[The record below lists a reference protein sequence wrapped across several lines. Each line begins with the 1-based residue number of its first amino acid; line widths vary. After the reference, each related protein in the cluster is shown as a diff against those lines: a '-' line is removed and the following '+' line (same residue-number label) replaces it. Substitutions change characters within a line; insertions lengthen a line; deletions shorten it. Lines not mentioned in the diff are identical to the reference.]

1 MMGGLNLK
9 VLYDD
14 VSPVVV
20 ISSQFLVQSRK
31 EIVLVF
37 ALAKMVTGNLREIV
51 QECFLC
57 VCFLWERECN

>member
-31 EIVLVF
+31 EIALFF
-37 ALAKMVTGNLREIV
+37 ALAKVVKNSLCEIV

-57 VCFLWERECN
+57 LCFLWERECN